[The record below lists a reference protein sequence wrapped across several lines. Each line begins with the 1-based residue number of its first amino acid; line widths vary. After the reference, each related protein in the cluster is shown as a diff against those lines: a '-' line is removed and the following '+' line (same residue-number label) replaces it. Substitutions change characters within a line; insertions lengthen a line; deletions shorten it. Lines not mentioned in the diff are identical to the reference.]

1 MASANYNLPLKDGWK
16 FHLGEFER
24 VADFPISLSHA
35 TSKAGG
41 ALKALDGFEDEPS
54 WKAVCVPHDWLT
66 ELSLDKNEIAAGG
79 FKKRKAAWYSLSFNL
94 GEDEIK
100 NAKLVFD
107 GVLGK
112 CDVYVNGTLVGRNF
126 SGYNR
131 FGFDVSDYLL
141 PGQENKIALYVD
153 ARRWEGWWYEG
164 AGLYRDVYIQFRAD
178 SYFDEEK
185 CFVKAF
191 ESGTEWKVQPEL
203 DIVNANGNMNVR
215 LSLVDKEGKIVAAD
229 TFDVKEKNISL
240 SVLKPELW
248 SPETPNLYTLICEL
262 EKEGAVL
269 DTFKTQVGFRAIE
282 WKANEGMFLNG
293 KRYQIKGICCHQDHA
308 GVGAAM
314 PKELMEHRIGI
325 LKKLGINAYR
335 CAHHAVSE
343 SLLEICDRMGM
354 LVMVENRNFAVSEEV
369 LEQLSSLVYVSRNH
383 PSVFLYGLFNEEPW
397 QEEERGM
404 RIAQKMR
411 AHVLKLDNTRPIIG
425 AQNAGLLADSNTSD
439 VLDVIGVNYCLKD
452 YDAAHERLSDKVII
466 GTENCPTY
474 ATRGVYKS
482 DKEKYVF
489 ASYGDEWPEYFSESL
504 TETMH
509 TAFYKPY
516 VAGCFAWSGFDYRG
530 EPTPYEWPSAL
541 SHWGFTDYCGFAK
554 DTAYQLAAW
563 YKDDLFAHLFP
574 HWNHK
579 AGEMVRVCTFTNADT
594 AELFVNGRSLGKK
607 EVTDRRAEWEA
618 VFEPGIIKVAAT
630 KGNKTVYDEVKTAK
644 DAAKI
649 CLIDVTPNK
658 ENASVHI
665 VNICITDED
674 GTVIP
679 DCDALIKFDVQKGTI
694 LGVGNGDP
702 NSHHDEKAH
711 EIKLFNG
718 WAQVICVADELAIK
732 SEGLPD
738 VNVYFNK

>member
-1 MASANYNLPLKDGWK
+1 MAPANYNLPLKDGWK
-16 FHLGEFER
+16 FHIGEFER
-24 VADFPISLSHA
+24 VSDFPVPLSHA

-41 ALKALDGFEDEPS
+41 ALKALEGFEDDAS
-54 WKAVCVPHDWLT
+54 WKDVCVPHDWLT
-66 ELSLDKNEIAAGG
+66 ELELDEKEIAAGG
-79 FKKRKAAWYSLSFNL
+79 FKKRDTAWYCLSFDI

-100 NAKLVFD
+100 NAELVFD

-112 CDVYVNGTLVGRNF
+112 CDVFVNGILAGRNF

-131 FGFDVSDYLL
+131 FSFDVSDYLL
-141 PGQENKIALYVD
+141 LGQKNTIALYVD

-164 AGLYRDVYIQFRAD
+164 AGLYRDVYIRFRAD
-178 SYFDEEK
+178 SYIDTEK
-185 CFVKAF
+185 CFVKAVKQG
-191 ESGTEWKVQPEL
+191 ENWQVDAQL
-203 DIVNANGNMNVR
+203 DIVKPCEDMNVK
-215 LSLVDKEGKIVAAD
+215 LTLTDDEGKDVLSKVFAA
-229 TFDVKEKNISL
+229 KEKSMCL
-240 SVLKPELW
+240 SVAKPVLW
-248 SPETPNLYTLICEL
+248 SPETPNLYTLVCEL
-262 EKEGAVL
+262 EKGGEIL
-269 DTFKTQVGFRAIE
+269 DTFKTFVGFRTIE

-293 KRYQIKGICCHQDHA
+293 ERYQIKGICCHQDHA

-314 PKELMEHRIGI
+314 PKELMEYRIGI
-325 LKKLGINAYR
+325 LKKFGINAYR

-343 SLLEICDRMGM
+343 SLLEICDRMGI

-369 LEQLSSLVYVSRNH
+369 LNQLSSLVYVSRNH
-383 PSVFLYGLFNEEPW
+383 PSVFLYSLFNEEPW
-397 QEEERGM
+397 QEEERGK
-404 RIAQKMR
+404 RIAEKMR
-411 AHVLKLDNTRPIIG
+411 EYVLKLDDTRPIIG
-425 AQNAGLLADSNTSD
+425 AQNAGLLTGSNASD

-452 YDAAHERLSDKVII
+452 YDAAHERLPDKVML

-474 ATRGVYKS
+474 ATRGIYKS
-482 DKEKYVF
+482 DKEKYIF
-489 ASYGDEWPEYFSESL
+489 AAYGDEWPEYFSESL

-563 YKDDLFAHLFP
+563 YKDELFAHLFP

-579 AGEMVRVCTFTNADT
+579 VGEIVRVCTFTNADR
-594 AELFVNGRSLGKK
+594 AELFVNGRSVGEK
-607 EVTDRRAEWEA
+607 EVVERRAEWE
-618 VFEPGIIKVAAT
+618 VSFEPGDIKVVAT
-630 KGNKTVYDEVKTAK
+630 KGDKVAVDEVKTAK
-644 DAAKI
+644 ESAKI
-649 CLIDVTPNK
+649 CIIDETPNN
-658 ENASVHI
+658 EGSSVHI
-665 VNICITDED
+665 VNICATDED

-679 DCDALIKFDVQKGTI
+679 ESDALIRFDVTNGSV

-702 NSHHDEKAH
+702 NSHHNEKAH

-718 WAQVICVADELAIK
+718 WAQIILTADELTIK

-738 VNVYFNK
+738 AHIIF